1 MQSPVGQKHVRKI
14 SFISPTCMVVM
25 YAGGGDSALVL
36 YEPMKN
42 MEGNENGNGTSV
54 KWVEKKQLFMKDRM
68 VCAMAIQ

>member
-1 MQSPVGQKHVRKI
+1 
-14 SFISPTCMVVM
+14 MVVM